1 MRTQQKAT
9 ALETTRTRSASR
21 GQSHCRVN
29 CTNPSTL
36 SRKAYLERALRG
48 RAQAAG
54 KVLGTARGD
63 EHGELLHL
71 FALGQHHCLIA
82 ADQCTRNA
90 RRRRIYENGEAKL
103 FKFASAPTYMRFAML
118 IATVLGGTAPAAW
131 AGYVVGHQTFIHTVV
146 DMLAPSGSSIA
157 RESDTSITVR
167 SPYSNGVGTVTYTVD
182 LSSSSSAKER
192 ERLGIKGDEH
202 CSVDAT
208 FETGHWIANDQVTK
222 SKVKRFEFDGFPD
235 ASIAECDRSPS
246 LFGSGSLF
254 ACRIRVAPGAVC
266 YIGTG
271 KCDILL
277 MLGEPWRV
285 KALAYIQAN
294 YCSGLAISR
303 PY

>member
-1 MRTQQKAT
+1 MRTQQKPT

-118 IATVLGGTAPAAW
+118 IATVLGGTAPAAPLP
-131 AGYVVGHQTFIHTVV
+131 GPG
-146 DMLAPSGSSIA
+146 MLLATRLLFTPWWICW
-157 RESDTSITVR
+157 RRPVR
-167 SPYSNGVGTVTYTVD
+167 
-182 LSSSSSAKER
+182 
-192 ERLGIKGDEH
+192 
-202 CSVDAT
+202 
-208 FETGHWIANDQVTK
+208 
-222 SKVKRFEFDGFPD
+222 
-235 ASIAECDRSPS
+235 ASRGKAIPRA
-246 LFGSGSLF
+246 LF
-254 ACRIRVAPGAVC
+254 ALLTRVASAP
-266 YIGTG
+266 
-271 KCDILL
+271 
-277 MLGEPWRV
+277 
-285 KALAYIQAN
+285 
-294 YCSGLAISR
+294 
-303 PY
+303 